1 LNRLAVSNMK
11 LPFKNW
17 GRGKLPMVT
26 IEIAGYQDEISNPN
40 EFFLLYTYFGLCLCI
55 AVAVGNSFRRKNI
68 YHIHIIHCK
77 VSPLPF
83 FHGQYFLVYFGTLNH
98 FFFFTSNSDRWKF
111 FNILSFYLMNTK
123 NRFQYIYTEL

>member
-1 LNRLAVSNMK
+1 MSNKREGWNCLRPQIEQAGGKQHETSIQK
-11 LPFKNW
+11 L

-40 EFFLLYTYFGLCLCI
+40 EFCLLYTYFGLCLCI

-98 FFFFTSNSDRWKF
+98 FFFFLLLIVIDGNF
-111 FNILSFYLMNTK
+111 LIF
-123 NRFQYIYTEL
+123 